1 MLPPQN
7 QLHLVAKSDLP
18 QPWHSMADT
27 KSIPA
32 LKSMWYHEP
41 ELIQDLEEEI
51 YGDLKYN
58 YEYGPAAFPSRER
71 FETFHQRKQRLA
83 MVEGW
88 LKSHLKWTATKIQKV
103 NILTA
108 LFYCIW
114 DAKQTTTKFSNE
126 TQYSGVSRQQEQKTI
141 NFDASDHHL
150 NPESLNPLALGKVNL
165 QSIIQYM
172 LQKVNQSHLPRY
184 GQFIRQ
190 QSHLETLLLQCLR
203 KELLDFCAKEEVQ
216 LSE

>member
-1 MLPPQN
+1 
-7 QLHLVAKSDLP
+7 
-18 QPWHSMADT
+18 MADT

-32 LKSMWYHEP
+32 LKSMWDHEP
-41 ELIQDLEEEI
+41 ELMQDLEEEI
-51 YGDLKYN
+51 YGDLEYN
-58 YEYGPAAFPSRER
+58 YDCGPAAFPSHER
-71 FETFHQRKQRLA
+71 FESFHQREQRLA
-83 MVEGW
+83 MVEEW
-88 LKSHLKWTATKIQKV
+88 LKSHPKWTATETQKV

-126 TQYSGVSRQQEQKTI
+126 TQYSGVSQQQEQKTI
-141 NFDASDHHL
+141 NFGASDHHL
-150 NPESLNPLALGKVNL
+150 NPESTNPPALGKVNL

-172 LQKVNQSHLPRY
+172 LQKVNQLHSPRY

-190 QSHLETLLLQCLR
+190 QSNWETLLLQCLR
-203 KELLDFCAKEEVQ
+203 KELVDFCGKEEVQ